1 MIDDV
6 DGDSVLLQ
14 RIEEKILEVED
25 EEEKLSWAAIYQ
37 VKKQEAELNDEM
49 QKEIDTIKEKY

>member
-14 RIEEKILEVED
+14 RIEERILEVED